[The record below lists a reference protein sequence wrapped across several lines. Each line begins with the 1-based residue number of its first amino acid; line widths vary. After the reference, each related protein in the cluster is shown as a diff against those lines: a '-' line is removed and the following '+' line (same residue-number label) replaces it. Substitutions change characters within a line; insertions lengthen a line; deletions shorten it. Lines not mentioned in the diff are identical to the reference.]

1 MIPSFTVVTPSWN
14 QLDWLKLCAASV
26 ADQAGVEVEH
36 IVQDAGSGAELE
48 AWAASRPGL
57 KLRVERDEGMYDAI
71 NRGLRRAQGDVCSY
85 LNCDEQYLP
94 GALAEVGDYFAR
106 HPHVEMV
113 LGDAVV
119 IDAEGKPI
127 CYRRMVLPSRVHT
140 SLSHLAAFTCSIFF
154 RRSIVER
161 GLLFDTSWKCIGDAV
176 WVDALLER
184 NVKMAVLP
192 KPLAAFTVTGENLSQ
207 SPRFQ
212 QELARWRTRP
222 GAPPRWLT
230 GPVVL
235 HHRLRRLLAGA
246 YARRALSLE
255 LYGRDSLDRRKLATV
270 RRLGN
275 RWSNVG
281 AWPGNAG

>member
-14 QLDWLKLCAASV
+14 QLEWLKLCAASV

-57 KLRVERDEGMYDAI
+57 RLCVEPDEGMYDAI

-94 GALAEVGDYFAR
+94 GALSKVGDYFAK
-106 HPHVEMV
+106 HPEVEV
-113 LGDAVV
+113 LFGDAVV
-119 IDAEGKPI
+119 IDAAGKPT
-127 CYRRMVLPSRVHT
+127 CYRRMVLPGRFHT
-140 SLSHLAAFTCSIFF
+140 SLSHLAVFTCSIFF

-176 WVDALLER
+176 WVHTLLEK
-184 NVKMAVLP
+184 NVKMTVLP
-192 KPLAAFTVTGENLSQ
+192 VPLAAFTVTGENLSQ
-207 SPRFQ
+207 SPRFL
-212 QELARWRTRP
+212 QELERWRTRR

-230 GPVVL
+230 RPVVW
-235 HHRLRRLLAGA
+235 HHRLRRLLAGG
-246 YARRALSLE
+246 YARRSLSLE
-255 LYGRDSLDRRKLATV
+255 FYWRDSLDRRKEATV
-270 RRLGN
+270 RKLAN
-275 RWSNVG
+275 RWSSVG
-281 AWPGNAG
+281 AWPGNTE

>member
-14 QLDWLKLCAASV
+14 QLEWLTLCAASV

-57 KLRVERDEGMYDAI
+57 RLCVERDEGMYDAV
-71 NRGLRRAQGDVCSY
+71 NRGLRRAQGDVCCY
-85 LNCDEQYLP
+85 LNCDEQYVP
-94 GALAEVGDYFAR
+94 GALAQVGDYFEK
-106 HPHVEMV
+106 HPDVEV
-113 LGDAVV
+113 LFGDAVV
-119 IDAEGKPI
+119 IDAAGKPT
-127 CYRRMVLPSRVHT
+127 CYRRMVLPSRYHT
-140 SLSHLAAFTCSIFF
+140 SLSHLSTFTCSTFF

-176 WVDALLER
+176 WVHTLLEQ

-207 SPRFQ
+207 SPRFLE
-212 QELARWRTRP
+212 ELQRWRTRR

-230 GPVVL
+230 RPVVW
-235 HHRLRRLLAGA
+235 HHRLRRLLAGG
-246 YARRALSLE
+246 YARRSLSLE
-255 LYGRDSLDRRKLATV
+255 LFWRASLDRRKQANVRNLA
-270 RRLGN
+270 N
-275 RWSNVG
+275 RWSSIG
-281 AWPGNAG
+281 AWPGNSA